1 MPRHAG
7 VIGSDVALCGQAASR
22 QKDRDS
28 RYCDRQMLKRSRATM
43 AHSGGPCMKAS
54 VAGLPLLVAPADVTK
69 HGKEIPIV
77 GRIGI
82 ASHPSLLGIPQR
94 KLIALP
100 HANNIG

>member
-7 VIGSDVALCGQAASR
+7 VIGSDVALCWQASH

>member
-7 VIGSDVALCGQAASR
+7 VIGSDVALWQASH

-43 AHSGGPCMKAS
+43 AHSGGPCVEAS
-54 VAGLPLLVAPADVTK
+54 VAGLLLLVAPANVTK
-69 HGKEIPIV
+69 HAKEIPIV
-77 GRIGI
+77 GRIRM
-82 ASHPSLLGIPQR
+82 ASYFSLLGNPQR